1 MGRGKPR
8 WARVFQAAMSMELA
22 VAIVVFLASAAAV
35 WVFGTRLAVY
45 GDVLATLTGLGR
57 LFVGS
62 ILVALATSLP
72 ELSTN
77 ITAVRLDP
85 PNPQLALGDVLGS
98 NMLDIFIF
106 ALVALLFGGRRFL
119 RQVAPQ
125 QGYLIVLA
133 AAMTGA
139 AVVLGALKLDISYW
153 RVGLSSLILVGIYVV
168 GMWVVYQKR
177 PGMAEAGVDGAV
189 GLNGPVG
196 LGRAWVMFGGVAAG
210 VLVAGIFLA
219 WSTDRIADV
228 TGVASSTLG
237 ILAVSFVTSLPE
249 LSLAIGAARIGATD
263 LGVAGLFGSAVFNA
277 SILATADPFFRQ
289 GILVNQTEPAH
300 IVAGGIAFG
309 LILAGL
315 VLILARNRLSV
326 WGARLGLGLI
336 GCTWVAGAALVVV
349 MGGE

>member
-1 MGRGKPR
+1 
-8 WARVFQAAMSMELA
+8 MSMELA
-22 VAIVVFLASAAAV
+22 VAIIVFLASAAAV
-35 WVFGTRLAVY
+35 WVFGTRLATY

-85 PNPQLALGDVLGS
+85 PNPQLAVGNVLGA
-98 NMLDIFIF
+98 NMLDMFIL

-119 RQVAPQ
+119 RQIAPQ

-139 AVVLGALKLDISYW
+139 AVVLGALKLDIAYW
-153 RVGLSSLILVGIYVV
+153 RVGLSSVILVVIYIV

-177 PGMAEAGVDGAV
+177 PETAESGAGDDPVTM
-189 GLNGPVG
+189 GLA
-196 LGRAWVMFGGVAAG
+196 RAWFMFGLVAAG

-228 TGVASSTLG
+228 TGVSSSTLG
-237 ILAVSFVTSLPE
+237 ILAVSFVTTLPE
-249 LSLAIGAARIGATD
+249 LSSAIGAARIGAMD

-277 SILATADPFFRQ
+277 SILATADPFFRE
-289 GILVNQTEPAH
+289 GILVNQTEAAH

-309 LILAGL
+309 LILAAL
-315 VLILARNRLSV
+315 ALILARNRLSV

-336 GCTWVAGAALVVV
+336 GGTWVAGAAVVVV
-349 MGGE
+349 MGGT